1 MLRSVLKSLRGS
13 DWSLAL
19 DFLSPSFFEVVP
31 TIGMT
36 RLITTL
42 TKNSLNKQL
51 YESTAAQWLPIQTAL
66 KDPGESL
73 GQLVL
78 KLYFAVF
85 LGPRPCFLDLR
96 AERFPSGHWNPQP
109 WIFTYSDD
117 FVGAM
122 RRVYQGFYENEPQL
136 FQDGL
141 KALDLQHSEDLF
153 LDLFGRV
160 QGGSMMFRL
169 QDFRDSFHKIFV
181 SCKTNRT
188 SLHPEFLPLG
198 LLLFSLYEHAEKL
211 GAPLSPADAWQSVR
225 QHFSPG
231 DKGASA

>member
-31 TIGMT
+31 TLGMT

-42 TKNSLNKQL
+42 TKNSMNREL
-51 YESTAAQWLPIQTAL
+51 YESTAGTWLPIQRGL
-66 KDPGESL
+66 QDSQEPP

-78 KLYFAVF
+78 KLYFAAF

-96 AERFPSGHWNPQP
+96 AERFQTGSWNPQP
-109 WIFTYSDD
+109 WIFAFSDD
-117 FVGAM
+117 FTSAM

-141 KALDLQHSEDLF
+141 KALDLQHSEELF

-160 QGGSMMFRL
+160 QDGTMVFRL
-169 QDFRDSFHKIFV
+169 QDFRDSFHRIFV
-181 SCKTNRT
+181 SCKENKT

-198 LLLFSLYEHAEKL
+198 LLLFSLYEHAEHL
-211 GAPLSPADAWQSVR
+211 GLPLSPAEAWRSVR
-225 QHFSPG
+225 LYFSKS
-231 DKGASA
+231 KGESA